1 MKGIVL
7 CVLLCVSVQTTK
19 AQPIFS
25 ENGYPEHFIAG
36 TIIGGATSYF
46 VYKKTDN
53 KLKAWLIGTA
63 TATAV
68 GFLKEA
74 IDPKLL
80 GGVKSNTDVLYTS
93 LGGGLGASIVIPLK
107 RKKRKKTPNIDT
119 AFNGY

>member
-1 MKGIVL
+1 MKGIVICIFL
-7 CVLLCVSVQTTK
+7 CVFIKTTK

-25 ENGYPEHFIAG
+25 KNGYPEHFIAG

-80 GGVKSNTDVLYTS
+80 GGVKSHTDVLYTS

-107 RKKRKKTPNIDT
+107 RKKRKKTPNIDA